1 MKQKLLIVVTLL
13 LALRI
18 HAALIE
24 FDSKGKETDIGAR
37 TRDTFNFSGLVIFDN
52 VSSNVTFVE
61 LRTSDKI
68 YHTYT
73 ITNFNYT
80 TVVGPG
86 SQQNLVVSTAT
97 SGPDTNGLYNL
108 NSRLLTGTVEKIRI
122 ARDLVIRFPKKFE
135 GNSNTSLS
143 PDNSSNEWLT
153 TWDETLQLDGK
164 RTMNDNNAS
173 LPVDQVVNAYIVS
186 LQEKGYTAD

>member
-1 MKQKLLIVVTLL
+1 MILVTLL

-37 TRDTFNFSGLVIFDN
+37 NKDSFSFDGLVIFDN

-61 LRTSDKI
+61 WRKSNKT
-68 YHTYT
+68 YHTFT

-86 SQQNLVVSTAT
+86 SQQNLVVSTAA
-97 SGPDTNGLYNL
+97 SGPDTNGVYNL
-108 NSRLLTGTVEKIRI
+108 NTHLLTGAFDTLRI
-122 ARDLVIRFPKKFE
+122 AHNVNFKFPKKFE
-135 GNSNTSLS
+135 GNN
-143 PDNSSNEWLT
+143 NSSLGPDESNNEWLA
-153 TWDETLQLDGK
+153 TWDESLDFDSK
-164 RTMNDNNAS
+164 KTQNDNNAS
-173 LPVDQVVNAYIVS
+173 LPADQVVAAVIVG
-186 LQEKGYTAD
+186 LQEKGYVAD